1 MKLRVI
7 FLKKKH
13 IYYVVLSIIIV
24 ILFAVYLST
33 KKAAPTFNMLV
44 DNNKLIKADLNGDG
58 KEDMLY
64 IKTEKDKYY
73 MEVNTGK
80 NSFFLE
86 PDKKLPTSGKYDS
99 NNPLKITL
107 MDITRDK
114 VPEIFIQ
121 SQEKVK
127 AIQHVFGW
135 NGNKFVDM
143 YCSSNSIIGFID
155 TTNNRSPKFLSGR
168 LASNKIELSSYI
180 FMPDKNMLESFTT
193 NYNSNHM
200 GRDSI
205 FTFIKYIESLPLNEA
220 NKPVNIFYPGLSG
233 QDMSLIGRLS
243 GENNLYTFQSCT
255 FRDIKCDTNGEVS
268 EVLWTLNFKAV
279 SITNQQTTKNYTI
292 NALLKPSGKATEANY
307 YKIASIKLE

>member
-13 IYYVVLSIIIV
+13 IYYSVLTIIII

-33 KKAAPTFNMLV
+33 KKAAPTFNTIV

-86 PDKKLPTSGKYDS
+86 PDKKLPTSGRYDL

-121 SQEKVK
+121 SQEKAR

-135 NGNKFVDM
+135 SENKFIDM
-143 YCSSNSIIGFID
+143 YCSSNSIIGFTD
-155 TTNNRSPKFLSGR
+155 TSNNKSPKFLSGR
-168 LASNKIELSSYI
+168 LAPNKIELFSYI
-180 FMPDKNMLESFTT
+180 FMPDKNKLESFAT
-193 NYNSNHM
+193 NYNGNHM
-200 GRDSI
+200 GRDTI
-205 FTFIKYIESLPLNEA
+205 FSFIKYIESLPTNEA

-255 FRDIKCDTNGEVS
+255 FRDIKSDTNGEVS

-279 SITNQQTTKNYTI
+279 SITNQQTMKNYTI
-292 NALLKPSGKATEANY
+292 NALLKPAGKATEANY